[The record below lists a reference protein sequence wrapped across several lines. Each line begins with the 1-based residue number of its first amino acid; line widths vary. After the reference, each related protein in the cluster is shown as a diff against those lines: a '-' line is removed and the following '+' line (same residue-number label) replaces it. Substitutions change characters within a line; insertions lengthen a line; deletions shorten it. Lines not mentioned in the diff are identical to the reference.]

1 MILGNILIFVIAVV
15 IAFINCSRKKVSDQ
29 GKGVFL
35 RVFALK
41 TFIYY
46 VVICFIF
53 FQESFIWAVRM
64 LFYGL

>member
-1 MILGNILIFVIAVV
+1 MILGNILIFVIAIV
-15 IAFINCSRKKVSDQ
+15 IALIDCSRKKVSDQ

-46 VVICFIF
+46 VVICFFF